1 MYSWIYDLI
10 LLWELI
16 DHQHCDNN
24 NINNTA
30 GGVWRRRII
39 MENNPLL
46 KEAATIASR
55 LGLYLIN
62 KSQRLEKKLELIRW
76 SRDYNVPRLIEKL
89 RSQF

>member
-24 NINNTA
+24 INNTA
-30 GGVWRRRII
+30 GVWRRII